1 MAQLARSTGGEAFDD
16 TNGLKEAIRKAI
28 SDGNDYYTFAYTP
41 PNQRLDGSYRA
52 VAVKVDWP
60 GLQLAYR
67 TGYFAGDPNM
77 AAHSLNAPLSN
88 ALQAALVPGSPVA
101 TQIRFAVQVAPED
114 ATVNTVTTG
123 GRPNPSLMRP
133 PYRRYD
139 LHYQVAI
146 GDALFATASDGAR
159 HGSLNFAVLVY
170 SPEGALVN
178 EIANRVNL
186 DWPPARYAEM
196 VQRGLRV
203 GQTVEAPA
211 NGVYFLRIVVIDING
226 DRVGATEVPLADLKS
241 NEAIAGHAQNSAPPA
256 TPR

>member
-41 PNQRLDGSYRA
+41 PNQKLDGSYRT
-52 VAVKVDWP
+52 VAVRVDRP

-67 TGYFAGDPNM
+67 TEYFADDPNL
-77 AAHSLNAPLSN
+77 AAHSPNAPLPN
-88 ALQAALVPGSPVA
+88 ALQAALVSGSPVA
-101 TQIRFAVQVAPED
+101 TQIRFEVQVAPEEVP
-114 ATVNTVTTG
+114 VNNVTTG
-123 GRPNPSLMRP
+123 ARPNPSLMKP

-170 SPEGALVN
+170 NPDGVLVN
-178 EIANRVNL
+178 EIANKVNL
-186 DWPPARYAEM
+186 DWPQARYAEM

-211 NGVYFLRIVVIDING
+211 NGGYFLRIVVIDVNG

-241 NEAIAGHAQNSAPPA
+241 KPA
-256 TPR
+256 VVQR